1 MGIECPQTFVV
12 TDPRNIPF
20 KGFRFPIVFK
30 SVVDQGTVQYAD
42 SEHELERIVARFWKS
57 ENDIVGRKLFP
68 IIQEY
73 IAGDGYGFFGLMMNG
88 ELKSYFM
95 HRRLHE
101 VPPTGGPSAMAESC
115 KDNELFSLG
124 KRLLEKSGWNGVA
137 MAEFKKSSSDGKFY
151 LIEVN
156 PKFWG
161 SLDLA
166 INAGVDFPLYLF
178 RELIGEKYVQQTPY
192 RIAVTYRWISM
203 DLAYSIQSRKIFEFI
218 KGFFRKDMK
227 SDFDKKDMSPFFVLF
242 LRSVFIFFEKKFSA
256 SRHLL

>member
-1 MGIECPQTFVV
+1 MLTANMSLSGSLLDFGNPKTTLLAENFSPLS
-12 TDPRNIPF
+12 
-20 KGFRFPIVFK
+20 K
-30 SVVDQGTVQYAD
+30 STLPATVM
-42 SEHELERIVARFWKS
+42 
-57 ENDIVGRKLFP
+57 
-68 IIQEY
+68 
-73 IAGDGYGFFGLMMNG
+73 GFFGLMMNG